1 MQTVY
6 VLNQILDDGTVC
18 TSVFKHFTACVN
30 SVIMELKQ
38 HSGDYVYPEQELI
51 EIQKELENQMYY
63 TDGFT
68 KYYIEQCRICEDK
81 E

>member
-1 MQTVY
+1 M
-6 VLNQILDDGTVC
+6 
-18 TSVFKHFTACVN
+18 K
-30 SVIMELKQ
+30 LKQ

-51 EIQKELENQMYY
+51 EIQKELEDQMYY

-68 KYYIEQCRICEDK
+68 KYYIEQCQICEDK